1 MRWILTTIV
10 AAVAIALAAATAG
23 ATTVVVPSDAQLF
36 AASRAVV
43 EGTVREIRSRK
54 VDGGRQI
61 VTYVTV
67 DVATVFSGALE
78 PGPIVLRELGG
89 EVGDEFTI
97 IQGSPEYRVGERVL
111 LFLDADPAGVLRTWG
126 LFLGKYS
133 VRTGDSGLVV
143 ARQNATGDIAIAGK
157 APDGEPVTDVA
168 PYAEFVNALTRRAAS
183 SAKQADQAPLV
194 TIPSEY
200 SVPVAA
206 GDESF
211 HTDFTLL
218 AGRPRWFE
226 ADEGLAIPYYI
237 RPTPF
242 LIDGGRGAV
251 ADSLAA
257 WSVVPGCSL
266 RLFLADDTENCG
278 YSRDGQS
285 TVSFDD
291 CKNQIS
297 GGGCFGV
304 IAIGGSS
311 GRSSEKKIINGVE
324 FVRITDADVVLNSG
338 MNTCLL
344 GHRLTIREII
354 THELGHSVGL
364 GHSSQ
369 AGPEPNPRLAEATMY
384 YQLHEDGRGASLKPD
399 DVDAITFV
407 YPISEVPP
415 SVVTESLPGGNVGVA
430 YDVTLEASG
439 GATPL
444 VWSLASGQ
452 LPAGLSLGA
461 DGRISGTPTAKVS
474 TAIAIAVTDA
484 RGRTATRD
492 SAIEIQGPRPV
503 IDLIDYRSAKKRLTV
518 SSRSALAGLS
528 VEIRVNGTT
537 IAPPVRIKSKPDN
550 ATGGTR
556 LMVKGTASELNV
568 TLPAGSNS
576 LVLVVDGVASD
587 PVAF

>member
-1 MRWILTTIV
+1 MRWLLTTVV
-10 AAVAIALAAATAG
+10 AAVAIAFAAAAAS

-61 VTYVTV
+61 VTYVTI
-67 DVATVFSGALE
+67 DVATVFAGDLE

-89 EVGDEFTI
+89 EVGDDFTI
-97 IQGSPEYRVGERVL
+97 IDGSPDYRVGERVL
-111 LFLDADPAGVLRTWG
+111 LFLDASPSGVLRTWG
-126 LFLGKYS
+126 LFLGKYT
-133 VRTGDSGLVV
+133 VRAGESGLVV
-143 ARQNATGDIAIAGK
+143 ARQTVTDDVAVAGK
-157 APDGEPVTDVA
+157 ASDGQAVTDVA
-168 PYAEFVNALTRRAAS
+168 PYADFVLSLTRRAITARS
-183 SAKQADQAPLV
+183 RADARPLV
-194 TIPSEY
+194 AIPAEY
-200 SVPVAA
+200 SLPVAA
-206 GDESF
+206 SDEAF
-211 HTDFTLL
+211 HTNFTLL
-218 AGRPRWFE
+218 SGRPRWFE
-226 ADEGLAIPYYI
+226 ADEGLPIPYYI

-257 WSVVPGCSL
+257 WSTVPGCSL

-311 GRSSEKKIINGVE
+311 GRTSEKKIINGVE

-364 GHSSQ
+364 GHSSE

-407 YPISEVPP
+407 YPISEIPP
-415 SVVTESLPGGNVGVA
+415 TIATESLPAGNVGA
-430 YDVTLEASG
+430 QYEATIEATG

-444 VWSLASGQ
+444 TWSLASGS
-452 LPAGLSLGA
+452 LPAGLSLGV
-461 DGRISGTPTAKVS
+461 DGRISGIPTAKATSSV
-474 TAIAIAVTDA
+474 TLAVTDA

-492 SAIEIQGPRPV
+492 AAIEILGPKPV
-503 IDLIDYRSAKKRLTV
+503 VDSIDYRSSKKRLTV
-518 SSRSALAGLS
+518 SSRASIAGLT
-528 VEIRVNGTT
+528 VELRVNGTT
-537 IAPPVRIKSKPDN
+537 IAPPVRIRTKPDT

-556 LMVKGTASELNV
+556 LVVKGTAAELNA
-568 TLPAGSNS
+568 TQPAGSNS